1 MIQTRSHFKNL
12 FNYCMDDLNILF
24 NNYNHYKPLNRK
36 QSIIFNNL
44 KHI

>member
-12 FNYCMDDLNILF
+12 FNNCMNDLNILF
-24 NNYNHYKPLNRK
+24 EIYHHYQPLNQK